1 MDRSRRAPAVGS
13 RRVLAPCVLRNLNE
27 RQSAECAPVAAVL
40 LRERCK
46 DQSAGSARPEAARST
61 QHWEIP
67 TRLWKE
73 LQVPCSGRGLRRTIA
88 LASALHGSPAACNSA
103 SASTGLRG
111 SCAGSRVTISGAKVA
126 RRERSLQVAAKA
138 REAGARGRP
147 GEESPRAV
155 FRDGQLRRG

>member
-13 RRVLAPCVLRNLNE
+13 RRVLAPCVLRDLNE

-73 LQVPCSGRGLRRTIA
+73 LQVPAPDAAFGGRSRWRAPCMVHLRHAIQPA
-88 LASALHGSPAACNSA
+88 L
-103 SASTGLRG
+103 R
-111 SCAGSRVTISGAKVA
+111 
-126 RRERSLQVAAKA
+126 
-138 REAGARGRP
+138 
-147 GEESPRAV
+147 
-155 FRDGQLRRG
+155 